1 MSQLQAEALVVHLY
15 LAAAGPEHQKDLEYL
30 YAVWR
35 RCKETFGMTEPIA
48 GLPTDLDNCDGEGL
62 LAALRRPTPQQGR
75 QRRCSRPC
83 CGASTT
89 RCACP

>member
-48 GLPTDLDNCDGEGL
+48 GLPD
-62 LAALRRPTPQQGR
+62 
-75 QRRCSRPC
+75 
-83 CGASTT
+83 
-89 RCACP
+89 